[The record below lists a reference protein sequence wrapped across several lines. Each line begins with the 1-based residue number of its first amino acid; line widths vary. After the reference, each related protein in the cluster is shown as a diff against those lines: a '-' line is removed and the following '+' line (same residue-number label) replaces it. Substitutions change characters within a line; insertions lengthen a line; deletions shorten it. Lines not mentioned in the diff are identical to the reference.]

1 MEADPV
7 HRYLKSIHNIVIE
20 KGWWRLH
27 TLWGDNV
34 VAFFEQ
40 GIKQGVYN
48 IDSPGHQY
56 VHVHCLFL
64 LEIIYYYSDLCLWLW
79 LEFITKELHDLQEK
93 MNISK
98 VQYDAEKLLPSG
110 KAPSYI
116 YALPEKVNH
125 NCIPA
130 GPYS

>member
-1 MEADPV
+1 MGLQMHSSEWYFQICTRILTIFSDLLYPNRDAEANPV

-27 TLWGDNV
+27 TLWGDNM

-56 VHVHCLFL
+56 VHIDYLSFL
-64 LEIIYYYSDLCLWLW
+64 
-79 LEFITKELHDLQEK
+79 
-93 MNISK
+93 
-98 VQYDAEKLLPSG
+98 
-110 KAPSYI
+110 
-116 YALPEKVNH
+116 
-125 NCIPA
+125 
-130 GPYS
+130 